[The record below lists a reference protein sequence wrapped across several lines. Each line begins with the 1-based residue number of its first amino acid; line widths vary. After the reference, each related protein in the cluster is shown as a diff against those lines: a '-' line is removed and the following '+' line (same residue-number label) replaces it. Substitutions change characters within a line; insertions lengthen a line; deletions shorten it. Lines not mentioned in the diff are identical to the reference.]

1 MANILV
7 SKTRIDFAACNY
19 YKTFSTVT
27 NAAHQHQCGDMNT
40 HLTFATPD
48 PAGVR
53 LLSQGLGCHPVTAG
67 LIWNRG
73 FTTVDTARFFL
84 NPNFNHLTDP
94 FSMKDMQKAVERIH
108 TAVVNREKIL
118 IFGDFDA
125 DGVTATTLIHEFL
138 SLVDADV
145 SWYIPHRIKE
155 GYGIAPA
162 HIHMAADRHIDLI
175 ITVDCGISSMD
186 AVAAAAMEDMDV
198 IVTDHHEP
206 GHFMPAA
213 WAILDPKQPDCASG
227 LSFLAGVGV
236 VFFLVMAL
244 RRFFRENGI
253 WNDFPEPGLVQFLD
267 LFAIGTIG
275 DMVPLVHENRIL
287 CMAGIKQIRKNPRPG
302 IQALAAAARLDIS
315 RLDSDDLSYKI
326 VPRINAAGRMSHAR
340 ICVSLLSSRE
350 TAEARK
356 TAFLLDEMN
365 VRRQTIERE
374 IVNDIEN
381 RILQDPSL
389 LKNRLLL
396 LWDKKWHPSVL
407 GIAAS
412 KLARKYVCPVL
423 LLACNGETA
432 MGSGRSINH
441 INIHQAL
448 TENAHLLEK
457 FGGHAMATGLTLDK
471 KQLPDLLTGL
481 NNHLET
487 RYFETDFRKTLTID
501 ARIGL
506 DDISFD
512 LALELDR
519 LRPFGMANP
528 EPVFLSRRLKVISS
542 HILGGS
548 HRKMLLQQADNPA
561 GPLVEAFHFNAPD
574 ILQAPG
580 FYDQVA
586 FRLKISK
593 FKARTPQMIIEDT

>member
-1 MANILV
+1 
-7 SKTRIDFAACNY
+7 
-19 YKTFSTVT
+19 
-27 NAAHQHQCGDMNT
+27 MNT
-40 HLTFATPD
+40 HLTYATPD

-73 FTTVDTARFFL
+73 ITTVDAARFFL
-84 NPNFNHLTDP
+84 DPNFDNLTDP

-118 IFGDFDA
+118 VFGDFDA

-138 SLVDADV
+138 SLADADV
-145 SWYIPHRIKE
+145 TWYIPHRIKE
-155 GYGIAPA
+155 GYGIAPS
-162 HIHMAADRHIDLI
+162 HIRMAAARHIDLI
-175 ITVDCGISSMD
+175 ITVDCGISSME
-186 AVAAAAMEDMDV
+186 AVAAAAEEDMDV

-206 GHFMPAA
+206 GRQLPAA
-213 WAILDPKQPDCASG
+213 WAIVDPKQPDCTSG
-227 LSFLAGVGV
+227 LCFLAGVGV

-244 RRFFRENGI
+244 RRFFREKGI
-253 WNDFPEPGLVQFLD
+253 WNDFPEPGLIQFLD

-302 IQALAAAARLDIS
+302 IQALAGAARIDPG
-315 RLDSDDLSYKI
+315 RLDSDDISYKI
-326 VPRINAAGRMSHAR
+326 VPRINAAGRISHAR
-340 ICVSLLSSRE
+340 ICVSLLVSRE

-356 TAFLLDEMN
+356 TAFLLDELN
-365 VRRQTIERE
+365 VRRQTIERD
-374 IVNDIEN
+374 IVTDIEN
-381 RILQDPSL
+381 RIQQDPAL
-389 LKNRLLL
+389 LKDRRLLL
-396 LWDKKWHPSVL
+396 LWDKKWNPSVL

-423 LLACNGETA
+423 LLACTGDTA
-432 MGSGRSINH
+432 MGSGRSINN

-448 TENAHLLEK
+448 AENAHLLEK
-457 FGGHAMATGLTLDK
+457 FGGHAMATGFTLDK
-471 KQLPDLLTGL
+471 NRLPDLVSGL
-481 NNHLET
+481 KTHLET
-487 RYFETDFRKTLTID
+487 HYYETDFLKTLTID
-501 ARIGL
+501 ARISL

-528 EPVFLSRRLKVISS
+528 EPIFLSRRLKVVSS

-548 HRKMLLQQADNPA
+548 HRKMLLQQADNAA
-561 GPLVEAFHFNAPD
+561 GPVVEAFHFNAPD
-574 ILQAPG
+574 IRKAPV
-580 FYDQVA
+580 FYDQLA

-593 FKARTPQMIIEDT
+593 FKARTAQLIIEDT